1 MVQLV
6 PNMSLVKIEC
16 LLDYTHDYTK
26 SVNDWFKDNSGAKN
40 ALMIIGGL
48 MSDGVTLA
56 CLGMWTW
63 KGKTWRLPIALVF
76 IYVSKAITSVS
87 NPCLAVVDFVLS
99 VPFHSRRPCSCIG
112 TQMATCGRT
121 RASTR

>member
-6 PNMSLVKIEC
+6 PNMSLFKIEC

-26 SVNDWFKDNSGAKN
+26 SVNDWLKDNSGAKN
-40 ALMIIGGL
+40 ALLIIGGL

-56 CLGMWTW
+56 TLGIWTW

-76 IYVSKAITSVS
+76 IYVSKALTSVS
-87 NPCLAVVDFVLS
+87 YAQSLIAMTTRVDLV
-99 VPFHSRRPCSCIG
+99 
-112 TQMATCGRT
+112 
-121 RASTR
+121 

>member
-1 MVQLV
+1 MFITTFVMVQLV

-56 CLGMWTW
+56 TLGMWTW
-63 KGKTWRLPIALVF
+63 KGKTWRLPIALVC

-87 NPCLAVVDFVLS
+87 NSSCPAVDFV
-99 VPFHSRRPCSCIG
+99 
-112 TQMATCGRT
+112 
-121 RASTR
+121 